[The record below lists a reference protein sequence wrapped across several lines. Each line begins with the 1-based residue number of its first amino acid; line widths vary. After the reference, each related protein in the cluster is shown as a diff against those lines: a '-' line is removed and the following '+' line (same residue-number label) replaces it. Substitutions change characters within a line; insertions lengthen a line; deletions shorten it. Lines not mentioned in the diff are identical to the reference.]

1 MNGLMGFLVGIIGLV
16 IPGFGTS
23 PEPAYSGY
31 VEADYVYAAPSTSGV
46 LASLNVREGQVVRR
60 GDVLFVLNHDQQE
73 AALRAA
79 EARVEA
85 ARATAANLATGS
97 RAEEVA
103 VVRASLSRA
112 QTDLALAE
120 MTLARTEKLVAQ
132 GVAPQARA
140 DQDRASVAS
149 ARAEVAQLQ
158 AQLAVAELPARVAQQ
173 AAAEANF
180 VAAEA
185 DANKARADLADR
197 TVPAPVDG
205 RVERLYYDGGEMAM
219 AGVPVVSLLPE
230 GALKARFYVNEADR
244 QRFALGDTVAVS
256 CDGCAPG
263 LTGTLTYLAS
273 DPQNTPPIIYS
284 RDERSR
290 LVFMAEARLDGGTIH
305 PGQPVTVR
313 RLGGG

>member
-1 MNGLMGFLVGIIGLV
+1 MNALTGFFVGLAGLV
-16 IPGFGTS
+16 IPGFGTA
-23 PEPAYSGY
+23 PEPIYSGY
-31 VEADYVYAAPSTSGV
+31 VEADYFYAAPASAGV
-46 LASLNVREGQVVRR
+46 LQSLNVAEGQGVRR

-85 ARATAANLATGS
+85 ARATAENLATGS

-120 MTLARTEKLVAQ
+120 TTLARTEKLVAQ
-132 GVAPQARA
+132 GVAPQARV
-140 DQDRASVAS
+140 DQDRATVES
-149 ARAEVAQLQ
+149 AKAEVAQLQ
-158 AQLAVAELPARVAQQ
+158 AQLAVAELPARLAQQ
-173 AAAEANF
+173 AAAEANLA
-180 VAAEA
+180 AAEA

-197 TVPAPVDG
+197 TVLAPVDG
-205 RVERLYYDGGEMAM
+205 RVERLYYDQGEMAM

-244 QRFALGDTVAVS
+244 AGFALGDAVAVS

-290 LVFMAEARLDGGTIH
+290 LVFMAEARLDGGAIH

-313 RLGGG
+313 RLE